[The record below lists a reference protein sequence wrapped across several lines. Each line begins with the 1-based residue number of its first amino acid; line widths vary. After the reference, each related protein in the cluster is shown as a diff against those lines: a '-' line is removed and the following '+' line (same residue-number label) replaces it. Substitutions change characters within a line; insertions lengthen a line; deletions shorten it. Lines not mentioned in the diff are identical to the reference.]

1 MSNEIEKI
9 LIKLNNK
16 LQDYNDS
23 KSSKKFELMSHF
35 TYVTNYY
42 YEVIMFGDEILWSS
56 EDDLREYVDE
66 DGMEQEDLGLFVE
79 KAFNKYVN
87 SLKKLRFDT
96 PVDEKVGGFEVA
108 SELIEELTSRK
119 GFDGI
124 WNSMDDEVRDE
135 MFQKWVNIVEKYN

>member
-23 KSSKKFELMSHF
+23 KSSKEFEFMSHF

>member
-1 MSNEIEKI
+1 
-9 LIKLNNK
+9 
-16 LQDYNDS
+16 
-23 KSSKKFELMSHF
+23 
-35 TYVTNYY
+35 
-42 YEVIMFGDEILWSS
+42 MFGDEILWSS

>member
-23 KSSKKFELMSHF
+23 KSSKEFELMSHF